1 MPSFEK
7 KDTVILEFKFR
18 DKRDPVLGSRKLL
31 KNKKDELKNL
41 GMEKVIVTES
51 LCPEYQELDFIC
63 RMLKKENIIAETWFF
78 NGRLFIKHT
87 IEDAN
92 RVQITHISD
101 LFDKFGQG
109 KVDSI
114 LGH

>member
-1 MPSFEK
+1 M
-7 KDTVILEFKFR
+7 
-18 DKRDPVLGSRKLL
+18 